1 MIPAEIGARQTPVTQ
16 PTAPTTCA
24 APATQNE
31 QHATDTEIQETAA
44 RIKAAGE
51 RFWTDDYDARAD
63 VFASEMGKLDV
74 ESRAKLWDAVA
85 AQDPGAFNSWLS
97 PDRISGLVDSGK
109 ISSMEQGQMAEG
121 FAAAYNNDNGNGE
134 ISYDQA
140 SQFLQVNNAT
150 QMAPALSYGSFPA
163 LETFLGSSC
172 GPEMTAFREDFGR
185 ETLRREVDAVQNPG
199 GSFPNSLKS
208 GLAIKIMADSG
219 DSDMVARAYASF
231 DATDRATLLA
241 SVAEG
246 STGFVNSGEIDPL
259 ATLIESVGHRG
270 SNSQISLDY
279 TTGSGVRYSDKF
291 GDMANE
297 MVQFAADNKDY
308 FFDEYDSTKPVDS
321 RAEAM
326 GTLLNT
332 HRDAILDRFADF
344 DIGTEAGENGVKQEF
359 VDNAVTLGNLFR
371 LTTLNSDNSQQTANL
386 NSVTDYAMKQK
397 EALIN
402 DPQGDD
408 ADVYLG
414 RLTMLGGA
422 MLDGIQQGYIDLAK
436 DEAATKALVGFVV
449 DVALAAVPV
458 PSLIADGG
466 KAAVAGLFENEAI
479 TKALQG
485 VVGNVIDK
493 QTGQLTDA
501 GKAAIVEA
509 LGAEAGGLEAQKS
522 VADAIIE
529 SAILGGLGGDTQFA
543 LEVAITTA
551 LNSIDEQR

>member
-1 MIPAEIGARQTPVTQ
+1 MIPAENSVRQTPPPPPAQAARCTS
-16 PTAPTTCA
+16 PTT
-24 APATQNE
+24 QIE
-31 QHATDTEIQETAA
+31 HHATDAEIKETAE

-51 RFWTDDYDARAD
+51 QFWTDDYNARTD
-63 VFASEMGKLDV
+63 VFASEMAKLDV
-74 ESRAKLWDAVA
+74 ESRAKLWDAVTEL
-85 AQDPGAFNSWLS
+85 DPGAFNSWLS
-97 PDRISGLVDSGK
+97 PDRISDLVDSGK
-109 ISSMEQGQMAEG
+109 ISSMEQGKIAEG
-121 FAAAYNNDNGNGE
+121 FAAAYNNGD

-140 SQFLQVNNAT
+140 SQFLQVKNAT
-150 QMAPALSYGSFPA
+150 QMAPGLSTGSFHA
-163 LETFLGSSC
+163 LDGFLASSC

-199 GSFPNSLKS
+199 NAFPNSLSS

-246 STGFVNSGEIDPL
+246 SIGYTNTVTFDPL

-270 SNSQISLDY
+270 SDSQTTLDY

-291 GDMANE
+291 GEMANE
-297 MVQFAADNKDY
+297 MVQFAADNKEY
-308 FFDEYDSTKPVDS
+308 FFDQYDSTMPVDS

-344 DIGTEAGENGVKQEF
+344 DIGSEVGDKDVRQEF

-371 LTTLNSDNSQQTANL
+371 LTTLNSGNSHQTANL
-386 NSVTDYAMKQK
+386 QTVTVYAMKQK
-397 EALIN
+397 EALIAE
-402 DPQGDD
+402 PHGDD

-422 MLDGIQQGYIDLAK
+422 MLDGIKQGYIDLAE

-449 DVALAAVPV
+449 DVALAAVPL
-458 PSLIADGG
+458 PSMVSDGG
-466 KAAVAGLFENEAI
+466 KAAVSGLFNNKTI
-479 TKALQG
+479 DDALG
-485 VVGNVIDK
+485 RVVGNVIDGR
-493 QTGQLTDA
+493 TGELTEA

-509 LGAEAGGLEAQKS
+509 LGDEAAGQEAQKS
-522 VADAIIE
+522 IADAMIE
-529 SAILGGLGGDTQFA
+529 SAILGGLPGDMQFA
-543 LEVAITTA
+543 LKVAISSA
-551 LNSIDEQR
+551 LNSIERQR